1 MKIQKLLSNFK
12 EFYSPNFQTFLE
24 KDFISDDSEISFIY
38 IAFFSIIT
46 LINLIVIHVIGAMI
60 LDTIISILLVLLS
73 LLVAYFIK
81 ISGRKMPTRSLS
93 ILLLILQILMIIQ
106 FEETYLKMI
115 TNNSNHY
122 FPCIE
127 LRLLL
132 STCLLLIERN
142 LFYKLSVLCCQL
154 LILAIRTQSFD
165 TPWLY
170 FNYLLFAF
178 ILILIDLQ
186 TKIRFHKCYEKN
198 KQLKTWS
205 FLINKVLPFGYMV
218 IGLVKKEAETTC
230 VTLLG
235 FNNFMKRIF
244 EIDDREPNTSEKLL
258 SLLKNNNINK
268 GRNLN
273 SYMSIEDRRSNKS
286 LLSYIVEKLEYCM
299 TKREKNDEEY
309 IVDEIYQQEI
319 VYKDGKAKALD
330 IILIHAIINSKPSIL
345 LIINDIS
352 DRVLNFKLTNLDRF
366 KDRFLQSV
374 SHNLKT
380 PLNSITGLISIM
392 HNLVINTEIL
402 NYLNNIRVNSEI
414 LLFEINNMLDY
425 ANYRKN
431 TLKPIITSF
440 SISSLLNELSTIFE
454 ISLFEKRLKLTK
466 KLKIQHEE
474 LQMFSDYT
482 RLKQILFNIMSNS
495 IKFTFEGHI
504 TISVSKPKN
513 LAVPADLL
521 KFSIKD
527 TGIGISA
534 ADQEKLFRLWGS
546 LHDEFLDSNDP
557 EPQNSRSG
565 AGLGLTISK
574 HLIGLLGPEEK
585 VYIKSNI
592 GEGSVFSF
600 YVYQDLNSENIK
612 SLGQKKK
619 IEVIPSYDSSN
630 ISFNKMTLNS
640 QKMLGSAQF
649 FKGDALGFPNFS
661 SYLSHIRSPNGKL
674 SVGAM
679 RTSIKKKEGRS
690 PSSFSPKIKK
700 RSGSMNNDEIFDENV
715 CIINKIYTED
725 MKKMSLGA
733 KTNTAMERSS
743 AFKINLINV
752 RRSSSL
758 KEISIESFS
767 DKSEILS
774 KKIEKNV
781 LIVDDTPFNV
791 LVLEK
796 FIQEIEPTTNI
807 QKAFNGK
814 EAVGKVKEQ
823 WKIEKKTFDLI
834 FMDCNMPEMD
844 GYEASMIIKQMH
856 EDEHMQFCPII
867 AVTAYSGK
875 DEINKC
881 LENKMDDYIGKP
893 VNKEKFQEFY
903 LKWSNK
909 NYGKN
914 FFNI

>member
-1 MKIQKLLSNFK
+1 MKIQKVLWNLK
-12 EFYSPNFQTFLE
+12 EFYSPNFQTYLE
-24 KDFISDDSEISFIY
+24 KDFISDESEICFIY
-38 IAFFSIIT
+38 IAFFSVVT
-46 LINLIVIHVIGAMI
+46 LINLIVIHVIGATT
-60 LDTIISILLVLLS
+60 LDTIISILLVLFS
-73 LLVAYFIK
+73 LLAMYFTK
-81 ISGRKMPTRSLS
+81 TNAKKHNKTLS
-93 ILLLILQILMIIQ
+93 ILLFILQMLMIIQ
-106 FEETYLKMI
+106 YEETYLNMI
-115 TNNSNHY
+115 NNNSSRY

-132 STCLLLIERN
+132 SVCLLLIEHN
-142 LFYKLSVLCCQL
+142 LFYKLSVLCCHL
-154 LILAIRTQSFD
+154 LILAIRTQSFE

-170 FNYLLFAF
+170 FNYLLFTF
-178 ILILIDLQ
+178 IIILFDLQ
-186 TKIRFHKCYEKN
+186 MKMRFHKCYEKN

-218 IGLVKKEAETTC
+218 IGLVKKETENTC

-235 FNNFMKRIF
+235 FNNFMKKIF
-244 EIDDREPNTSEKLL
+244 EIDEKEPNTSEKLL
-258 SLLKNNNINK
+258 SIFKNNNINK
-268 GRNLN
+268 NKGGLI
-273 SYMSIEDRRSNKS
+273 SYISIEDRRSNKS

-299 TKREKNDEEY
+299 AKREKNDEEY

-330 IILIHAIINSKPSIL
+330 IILIHAVINSKPSIL

-402 NYLNNIRVNSEI
+402 HYLNNIRVNSEI

-454 ISLFEKRLKLTK
+454 ISLFEKRLKFTK

-482 RLKQILFNIMSNS
+482 RLKQILFNMLSNS

-504 TISVSKPKN
+504 TISVAKPKN
-513 LAVPADLL
+513 LAVPTDLL

-527 TGIGISA
+527 TGIGISPA
-534 ADQEKLFRLWGS
+534 NQEKLFRLWGS

-585 VYIKSNI
+585 VYIKSNS

-600 YVYQDLNSENIK
+600 YVYQDLNNENNK
-612 SLGQKKK
+612 PLGQKKK
-619 IEVIPSYDSSN
+619 IEVVPSYDSSN

-649 FKGDALGFPNFS
+649 YKGDALGLANFS
-661 SYLSHIRSPNGKL
+661 SYVSHIRSPNGKL
-674 SVGAM
+674 SMTGFM
-679 RTSIKKKEGRS
+679 RASLKKKECRS
-690 PSSFSPKIKK
+690 PSSFSPKAKK
-700 RSGSMNNDEIFDENV
+700 RSGSMNNDEIFDENI

-725 MKKMSLGA
+725 MKKKLSIGT

-767 DKSEILS
+767 EKNEILA
-774 KKIEKNV
+774 KKTEKNV

-796 FIQEIEPTTNI
+796 FIQEIEPTTII

-814 EAVGKVKEQ
+814 EAVSKVKEQ
-823 WKIEKKTFDLI
+823 WQIEKKTFDLI

-844 GYEASMIIKQMH
+844 GYEASTIIKQMQ
-856 EDEHMQFCPII
+856 EDEHMKFCPII

-881 LENKMDDYIGKP
+881 LENRMDDYIGKP

-903 LKWSNK
+903 LKWSNG
-909 NYGKN
+909 NN
-914 FFNI
+914 PFNI